1 MKLNKYVLAI
11 AIAYSSSVFSAGIP
25 VVDAVGNAQELAHWT
40 EKLKQWTETVQHYK
54 NQLQAYKDQLAT
66 ATGIRDIQGL
76 VAQGKS
82 LKNDITNLQKQGIS
96 LDDLLT
102 SGNAPT
108 GALDSLYNRFKD
120 YDVCDAK
127 QAASYINICKQ
138 ETVNKAWALQQTS
151 EEQERISYALNDI
164 SNLTDRLANSKD
176 IKESQDLA
184 NAVQAKSIQ
193 LNVLSQQWEMN
204 MRASEQRD
212 KLLKEKRKQAKQ
224 QSQIEASVADLN

>member
-1 MKLNKYVLAI
+1 
-11 AIAYSSSVFSAGIP
+11 SSVFSAGIP

-138 ETVNKAWALQQTS
+138 ETVNKAWALEQTS
-151 EEQERISYALNDI
+151 EVQERISDALNDI

>member
-11 AIAYSSSVFSAGIP
+11 AIAYSSSVFSVGIP

-54 NQLQAYKDQLAT
+54 SQLQAYKDQLAT

-120 YDVCDAK
+120 FDVCDAR
-127 QAASYINICKQ
+127 QAASYINLCKQ
-138 ETVNKAWALQQTS
+138 ETVNKAWALEQTT
-151 EEQERISYALNDI
+151 EVQEKISDALNDI
-164 SNLTDRLANSKD
+164 SNLTDRMANAKD

>member
-11 AIAYSSSVFSAGIP
+11 AIAYSSSVFAGIP
-25 VVDAVGNAQELAHWT
+25 VVDTVGNAQELAHWT

-82 LKNDITNLQKQGIS
+82 LKNDITNLQKQGIN
-96 LDDLLT
+96 LDELLT

-108 GALDSLYNRFKD
+108 GTLDSLYNRFKD

-138 ETVNKAWALQQTS
+138 ETVNKAWALEQTS
-151 EEQERISYALNDI
+151 EVQERISDALNDI

>member
-25 VVDAVGNAQELAHWT
+25 VVDTVGNAQELAHWT

-54 NQLQAYKDQLAT
+54 SQLQAYKDQLAT

-108 GALDSLYNRFKD
+108 GTLDSLNRPGNPGD
-120 YDVCDAK
+120 
-127 QAASYINICKQ
+127 
-138 ETVNKAWALQQTS
+138 
-151 EEQERISYALNDI
+151 
-164 SNLTDRLANSKD
+164 
-176 IKESQDLA
+176 
-184 NAVQAKSIQ
+184 
-193 LNVLSQQWEMN
+193 
-204 MRASEQRD
+204 
-212 KLLKEKRKQAKQ
+212 
-224 QSQIEASVADLN
+224 